1 MERKKRCTVK
11 KNKRIMST
19 LPQSLQASWE
29 HYIQV
34 SQSLENIT
42 QQHKK
47 DTKDLK
53 KKLSDVKRAFRKY
66 MKDNNISKLSVGA
79 NTFEFE
85 QKEKVLVTI
94 DRIERAFNS
103 DAVDEYKKKNKEVKT
118 VFTLN

>member
-1 MERKKRCTVK
+1 MT
-11 KNKRIMST
+11 T

-29 HYIQV
+29 QYVQV
-34 SQSLENIT
+34 SESLERIN

-66 MKDNNISKLSVGA
+66 MKDNNITKLSVGA

-94 DRIERAFNS
+94 DRIERGFHAE
-103 DAVDEYKKKNKEVKT
+103 AVEEYKKINKEVKT

>member
-1 MERKKRCTVK
+1 
-11 KNKRIMST
+11 MST
-19 LPQSLQASWE
+19 TIPQSLQASWE
-29 HYIQV
+29 QYIQV
-34 SQSLENIT
+34 SQSLETIN

-53 KKLSDVKRAFRKY
+53 KKLSEVKRAFKKY
-66 MKDNNISKLSVGA
+66 MKDNNISKLSVGN

-94 DRIERAFNS
+94 DRIERAFNPE
-103 DAVDEYKKKNKEVKT
+103 AVEAYKKTNKEVKT